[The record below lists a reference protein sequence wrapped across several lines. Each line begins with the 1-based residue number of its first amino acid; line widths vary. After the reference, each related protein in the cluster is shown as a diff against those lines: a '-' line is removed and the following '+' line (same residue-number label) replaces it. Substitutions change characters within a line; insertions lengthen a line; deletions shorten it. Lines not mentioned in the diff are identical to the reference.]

1 MRRLPNVREIVAAVQ
16 EAVSASTA
24 EKRAA
29 AEVHMSS
36 DIAADMQKLANEVSS
51 GIISVTSYNEVM
63 KFVSE
68 LKQAVQR

>member
-1 MRRLPNVREIVAAVQ
+1 MQ
-16 EAVSASTA
+16 EAVNASAQ

-29 AEVHMSS
+29 AEVHMTS
-36 DIAADMQKLANEVSS
+36 DVAADMQKLADELSS

-63 KFVSE
+63 KFGSE